1 MRIAVRLLV
10 AVAVLLVPATA
21 GAQGVTKTPLTFAVT
36 TGPNNDTPCRIV
48 ADLYTPAGVSKNAPA
63 PAIMATNGFGGSK
76 DDFTTLGPTYAKRG
90 YVFLAYSG
98 LGFGN
103 SGCKI
108 TLDDPDWDG
117 RAGSQLVSFLGGT
130 KAAENGLKIDYVAK
144 DGPGDPRM
152 GMIGGSYGGQIQF
165 AVAGV
170 DQRVDALVPQITWS
184 DLSYSLTPNNT
195 DFKTGVTYDTP
206 GVVKLDWPLLFSALG
221 IGQGFAQAIQ
231 NGDTTHLGVCPNFAD
246 QVCPGLLLSAAQ
258 GFQDPQTLAL
268 LRHASVASYLPK
280 IKIPVFL
287 AQGQSDTLFN
297 LQEAVAT
304 YKALRAQGTPVKMLW
319 RSAGHSGGGLGK
331 QESDASNLENAYE
344 SRLALEWFDFY
355 LYGQGDPP
363 DLDFGF
369 LRDWALPASGD
380 AAPAV
385 GVTPTYPSSTDR
397 ALQLSGDGT
406 LVSSGAKPGRV
417 TFASVSLSPLG
428 SGNGFTNLPVPDTAL
443 TSGSF
448 TGAPL
453 TEDFDLV
460 GVPRVTVKVDAPAH
474 ALSQGVNPAGK
485 LVLFAKLVDV
495 APDGTETLPRTLL
508 SAARV
513 GDVNKPVTIELPG
526 VAHRFAKGHRMRLV
540 FSTNN
545 STNRGNAVTGPVSI
559 VIDPAAPG
567 ALTVPQLGAQLG
579 ATGSGRNGLTRF
591 TPPDGAPA
599 PQTAKRPKVV
609 AGSASASL
617 PSSRSCKSRRSF
629 TIRLRQPRGDAL
641 KSAVVTVNG
650 KRVKTLRG
658 KRLRAK
664 VNLRGL
670 PRKTV
675 RVTVTAKTRKGRTLR
690 STRTYR
696 TCVTKRARR

>member
-1 MRIAVRLLV
+1 MRSTVRLLAV
-10 AVAVLLVPATA
+10 AAVLLAPASA
-21 GAQGVTKTPLTFAVT
+21 AAQGVTKTPLAFQVT
-36 TGPNNDTPCRIV
+36 TGPANDTPCRIV
-48 ADLYTPAGVSKNAPA
+48 ADLYTPQGASKDAPV

-76 DDFTTLGPTYAKRG
+76 DDFTTLGPAFARRG

-98 LGFGN
+98 LGFGG

-152 GMIGGSYGGQIQF
+152 GMIGGSYCGQIQF
-165 AVAGV
+165 AVASQ
-170 DQRVDALVPQITWS
+170 DRRVDALVPQITWS

-195 DFKTGVTYDTP
+195 DFQTGVTYATP

-231 NGDTTHLGVCPNFAD
+231 NGDTSHLGVCPNFAD

-258 GFQDPQTLAL
+258 GYQDPATLAL

-280 IKIPVFL
+280 IKVPVFL
-287 AQGQSDTLFN
+287 SQGQSDTLFN

-304 YKALRAQGTPVKMLW
+304 YKALRAQGTPVKLLW

-331 QESDASNLENAYE
+331 QENDLSALESAYE
-344 SRLALEWFDFY
+344 SRLALQWFDFW
-355 LYGQGDPP
+355 LYGEGEAP

-385 GVTPTYPSSTDR
+385 GVTPTYPSGTDR
-397 ALQLSGDGT
+397 ALRLSGDGT
-406 LVSSGAKPGRV
+406 LTAGTAKPGRM

-428 SGNGFTNLPVPDTAL
+428 SGNGFTNIPVPDTQL

-448 TGAPL
+448 TSAPL

-474 ALSQGVNPAGK
+474 ALSQGVSPAGK

-495 APDGTETLPRTLL
+495 APDGTETLPRSLL

-513 GDVNKPVTIELPG
+513 GDVTKPVTIELPG

-540 FSTNN
+540 LSTNN
-545 STNRGNAVTGPVSI
+545 STNRGNAVTGPVS
-559 VIDPAAPG
+559 VVADAG
-567 ALTVPQLGAQLG
+567 SVLTVPQLGAQLG
-579 ATGSGRNGLTRF
+579 PDGSGRNGLTRF
-591 TPPDGAPA
+591 AAAPGAPE
-599 PQTAKRPKVV
+599 PQVVRRPKPVTGPG
-609 AGSASASL
+609 AAKL
-617 PSSRSCKSRRSF
+617 PSRSCASRRKF
-629 TIRLRQPRGDAL
+629 TIRLRRPRGDRL
-641 KSAVVTVNG
+641 RSAVVVVNG
-650 KRVKTLRG
+650 KRVKTIRG
-658 KRLRAK
+658 KRLKAP
-664 VNLRGL
+664 VDLRGL
-670 PRKTV
+670 PKGTF
-675 RVTVTAKTRKGRTLR
+675 RVTVTARTRKGRTLR
-690 STRTYR
+690 STRTYL
-696 TCVTKRARR
+696 TCVVRSRARR